1 MATLSTPA
9 EGKVARAIASGNV
22 LLLGQT
28 LRSFPALLGGVFTVI
43 DPDATTRTATA
54 LILAAEHEQHRCL
67 NLLISLGAPVDG
79 ASHEGWTPLLEA
91 ASFGTEACVS
101 ALCDAGA
108 SVNLA
113 NGVGETPLMAA
124 ASGDSLACVAALI
137 KYGARLEARDAL
149 GATALIH
156 AARENASECVEAL
169 LFAGAKLN
177 ATTNAGGTAKSEAK
191 ARKAK
196 MALAALSAGK
206 KRRKGAKARQREA
219 VAQAT
224 DMGVIFNKG
233 FSDVYAAENDAAASS
248 QRSDADRKVEVAQ
261 VAEQEAH
268 ARSTLVA
275 SAASEAAVSERVA
288 RIHADVLQMGARM
301 VGSDIRRRFMRWKAF
316 VQMVRTDNRMEAAAE
331 HARVAKALRAESA
344 VLQAAREAAVL
355 ESDQLRAEVAAAAAQ
370 REAAVLESKRLREEA
385 GAVDAEHARSAA
397 TLQSEATEL
406 RLAHEHAVRERDA
419 LHAAL
424 AEHRRESLAQ
434 HSRATTAHKLQ
445 LDAALAV
452 LKEEHESRTQELTAA
467 HAKKAQ
473 DAIAVLQEQDSELES
488 MHTELEEHRDIAAS
502 REVEVARTLENLKA
516 EHDARLAERLAAK
529 EHEMLTVVRA
539 QDEELEALQTELAK
553 QEDGADENRVEDVL
567 APLRAELDD
576 CHDAAAAHDSE
587 MAALTAE
594 LAEARGS
601 IASRDD
607 ELRSV
612 EAELNK
618 AKMIVADF
626 EEALKHERAAAEVAE
641 IERVARIHANVLR
654 MGARMVGT
662 DIRRRFMRWKGFVDM
677 KRVEK
682 RKAAAAEHVRVAETL
697 RGEAKELAAEHE
709 RATRKSGQR
718 SEAALA
724 VLQGE
729 LKASRESVANRDN
742 DLSAVRGELI
752 EAKELAAAHERA
764 TRNSGQRSE
773 AALAVLQ
780 GELKA
785 SRESVANRDND
796 LSAVRG
802 ELIKA
807 KSNSAELEA
816 ELKASREAEELTAE
830 RLAAACESK
839 ASLVE
844 LQAEFDAFRSTR
856 DNELNVVRGELIKV
870 NSIVADFE
878 QASQHKL
885 AEAEAAERVRVARI
899 NANVL
904 RMGARIDVSDVRLRF
919 MRWKAFV
926 EMIRMG
932 KRKAAAAEHARVAE
946 ALRGEAEELATMR
959 ETTARESEAA
969 LLVLQEELKASRESV
984 AARDSE
990 LSVMREELIE
1000 AKSNFEELEKKKT
1013 AAQHSESH
1021 GSPLRLDSATTLA
1034 CTDSLAST
1042 VARALDEARVVIQN
1056 RAALESEQQLC
1067 AMNEMRETAV
1077 REAREEQSQE
1087 CVAQL
1092 SSLVPAFIDLQKSV
1106 ADREEAARQVARS
1119 VQSQEFAAQL
1129 SSLVPALVG
1138 DFEKSVAD
1146 GVARAND
1153 ASSSA
1158 ATPPPIPL
1166 RVRPSLSP
1174 TATWR
1179 SDEPASPLLPRLFA
1193 QQRTSLLT
1201 ERADD
1206 VVPSIEMPRSPL
1218 TSPSS
1223 RYAALLVRK
1232 LDVALSTPNKQ
1243 AFPSLQAAKY
1253 RSAVIRTSPIL
1264 SPGRWSPA
1272 RSSLGS
1278 SPLYGALPAELTA
1291 RIQANDLLL
1300 FGDNK

>member
-1 MATLSTPA
+1 MATLPTPA

-316 VQMVRTDNRMEAAAE
+316 VQMVRTENRMEAAAE

-626 EEALKHERAAAEVAE
+626 EEALKYERAAAEVAE

-662 DIRRRFMRWKGFVDM
+662 DIRRRFMRWKGFVEM
-677 KRVEK
+677 KRAEK

-752 EAKELAAAHERA
+752 
-764 TRNSGQRSE
+764 
-773 AALAVLQ
+773 
-780 GELKA
+780 
-785 SRESVANRDND
+785 
-796 LSAVRG
+796 
-802 ELIKA
+802 KA

-830 RLAAACESK
+830 LLAAACESK

-926 EMIRMG
+926 EMIRIK

>member
-1 MATLSTPA
+1 MATLPTPT
-9 EGKVARAIASGNV
+9 EGKIARAIASGNV

-91 ASFGTEACVS
+91 ASFGIEACVS

-177 ATTNAGGTAKSEAK
+177 AATNAGGTAKSEAK
-191 ARKAK
+191 ARNAK
-196 MALAALSAGK
+196 MSLAALSAGK

-233 FSDVYAAENDAAASS
+233 FSDVYAAEDDAAASS
-248 QRSDADRKVEVAQ
+248 QRSDADRKVELAQ

-268 ARSTLVA
+268 ARRTLVET
-275 SAASEAAVSERVA
+275 AASEAAVSERVA
-288 RIHADVLQMGARM
+288 RIHANVLQMGARM

-316 VQMVRTDNRMEAAAE
+316 VQMVRTEKRKEAAAE
-331 HARVAKALRAESA
+331 HARVAKALRTESA

-355 ESDQLRAEVAAAAAQ
+355 ESDQLRAEVAAAAVQ
-370 REAAVLESKRLREEA
+370 REAAVLESKRLREAA

-397 TLQSEATEL
+397 TLRSEAAEL
-406 RLAHEHAVRERDA
+406 RLAHEHAVHERDS
-419 LHAAL
+419 LHEAL
-424 AEHRRESLAQ
+424 AEHRRESLTQ

-445 LDAALAV
+445 LDSALAV

-502 REVEVARTLENLKA
+502 REAEVARTLANLKA

-529 EHEMLTVVRA
+529 EQEMLAVVRA
-539 QDEELEALQTELAK
+539 QDEELEALQAELAK
-553 QEDGADENRVEDVL
+553 QEDGADENRIKDVL
-567 APLRAELDD
+567 APLHAELDD

-612 EAELNK
+612 EEELNK

-626 EEALKHERAAAEVAE
+626 EEASKHERAAAEAAE
-641 IERVARIHANVLR
+641 SERVARIHANVLR

-662 DIRRRFMRWKGFVDM
+662 DIRRRFLRWKAFVEM

-682 RKAAAAEHVRVAETL
+682 RNAAAAEHVRVAETL
-697 RGEAKELAAEHE
+697 RGEAKELAAVHE
-709 RATRKSGQR
+709 RAARKSGQR

-742 DLSAVRGELI
+742 DLI
-752 EAKELAAAHERA
+752 
-764 TRNSGQRSE
+764 
-773 AALAVLQ
+773 
-780 GELKA
+780 
-785 SRESVANRDND
+785 
-796 LSAVRG
+796 AVRG

-807 KSNSAELEA
+807 KSTAVELEA
-816 ELKASREAEELTAE
+816 ELKASREAEELAAE
-830 RLAAACESK
+830 CQAAARESK

-844 LQAEFDAFRSTR
+844 LQAEFDAFRLTR
-856 DNELNVVRGELIKV
+856 DNELNVVRGELIKA
-870 NSIVADFE
+870 NSIVADYE
-878 QASQHKL
+878 QASQHEL
-885 AEAEAAERVRVARI
+885 AAAEAAESVRVARI

-904 RMGARIDVSDVRLRF
+904 RMGARMVGSDVRRRF

-926 EMIRMG
+926 EMIRIE

-959 ETTARESEAA
+959 KTTARESEAA
-969 LLVLQEELKASRESV
+969 LLVLQEKLTASLESV
-984 AARDSE
+984 AARDSA

-1000 AKSNFEELEKKKT
+1000 AKSTIEELEKA
-1013 AAQHSESH
+1013 AAQHSETH
-1021 GSPLRLDSATTLA
+1021 WSPLRLDSATTLA

-1042 VARALDEARVVIQN
+1042 VARALDEARVVIEN

-1077 REAREEQSQE
+1077 REAREVQSQE

-1092 SSLVPAFIDLQKSV
+1092 SSLVPAFIGLQKSV

-1129 SSLVPALVG
+1129 SSLVPALVV
-1138 DFEKSVAD
+1138 DFEKSVAN

-1179 SDEPASPLLPRLFA
+1179 SDKPASP
-1193 QQRTSLLT
+1193 
-1201 ERADD
+1201 
-1206 VVPSIEMPRSPL
+1206 
-1218 TSPSS
+1218 
-1223 RYAALLVRK
+1223 LLVRK
-1232 LDVALSTPNKQ
+1232 LDAALSTPNKQ

-1253 RSAVIRTSPIL
+1253 RSAVIRTSPSL
-1264 SPGRWSPA
+1264 SPERWSPA
-1272 RSSLGS
+1272 RSSRVS

-1291 RIQANDLLL
+1291 RIQANDRLL